1 MSRIPL
7 DRWKPQEPPSDFL
20 DRVDLALDRE
30 AARPPSLRERR
41 GLLAGLSAA
50 AMAAGIGAVWGN
62 LALSRRLLAGSLV
75 ARVRTEI
82 AVAHGVIAVAEQ
94 GARLSFRDGLVE
106 QQAGE
111 VSYRT
116 APDAQ
121 LRLSTPTGAAEG
133 RGACCRVKVISDPD
147 PDLGTSGP
155 STVLALFQGEVT
167 LRHGGREERL
177 SPSRYALASG
187 GSIQTDRDDRQGRIA
202 RALSLPAPPASA
214 TPPASAA
221 TPASAAPTTP
231 ASAQPVASATA
242 RPPRPQAT
250 PPGAPASAS
259 AAASVPAPPPS
270 ARPFIVPR
278 CICVPSD
285 SFCACPE

>member
-30 AARPPSLRERR
+30 AARPPSLLQRR

-94 GARLSFRDGLVE
+94 GARLSFRDGIVE

-116 APDAQ
+116 EPDAH
-121 LRLSTPTGAAEG
+121 LRLSTPAGAAEG
-133 RGACCRVKVISDPD
+133 RGACCRVKVIHDAD

-155 STVLALFQGEVT
+155 ATVLALFQGEVT

-221 TPASAAPTTP
+221 TPRQRRPHG
-231 ASAQPVASATA
+231 A
-242 RPPRPQAT
+242 RQRGAGGLRD
-250 PPGAPASAS
+250 GAPAAPPGHAAQRSGVGVGRGLRPC
-259 AAASVPAPPPS
+259 AAAQRQALHRAAVHL
-270 ARPFIVPR
+270 RPERFLLRLP
-278 CICVPSD
+278 
-285 SFCACPE
+285 